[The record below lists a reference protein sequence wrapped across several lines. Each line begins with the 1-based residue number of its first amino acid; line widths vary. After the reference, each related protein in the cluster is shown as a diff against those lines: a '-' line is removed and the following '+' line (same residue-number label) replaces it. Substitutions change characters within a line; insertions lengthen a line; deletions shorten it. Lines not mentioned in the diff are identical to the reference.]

1 MQYLPQQQHQSANGV
16 QFLQLI
22 PTRPL
27 IVPISPY
34 ISQPTVQTNSGQQ
47 YGQVGGQNYA
57 NAQNYVTAGQNY
69 AVSGQ
74 RYLPGSPASG
84 QYPTYHATGALGSYG
99 SPSAPIISFFRP
111 HTGIQLVNGPVDM
124 SLNTNEYIPIQ
135 GESAFKM
142 RRA

>member
-1 MQYLPQQQHQSANGV
+1 MQYIQPNQATNGI
-16 QFLQLI
+16 QYLQLL

-34 ISQPTVQTNSGQQ
+34 LSQLPQ
-47 YGQVGGQNYA
+47 YGGTQGTLPNQSINGQNYA
-57 NAQNYVTAGQNY
+57 SGQNYVTAGQNY
-69 AVSGQ
+69 VATNYGQ
-74 RYLPGSPASG
+74 YGATPN
-84 QYPTYHATGALGSYG
+84 YPTYKSFAPGGYATASS
-99 SPSAPIISFFRP
+99 SPVVSFFRP
-111 HTGIQLVNGPVDM
+111 HSGIQLINGPIDM

>member
-1 MQYLPQQQHQSANGV
+1 MQYLPQQQPANGV
-16 QFLQLI
+16 QYLQLI

-34 ISQPTVQTNSGQQ
+34 ISEPTIQTNSGLQQQ

-69 AVSGQ
+69 ASSD
-74 RYLPGSPASG
+74 RYLSGSQPAG
-84 QYPTYHATGALGSYG
+84 QYPTYHATEAVGSYG

-111 HTGIQLVNGPVDM
+111 HTGIQLINGPVDM